1 MNTDG
6 ASLAAPARGAFVTA
20 CRTGDLLAGEPR
32 RCEVAGEAVCLLL
45 TPHGEVLAFPDSC
58 PHRGHPLS
66 EGRCDGG
73 VLRCA
78 LHGWEFSLD
87 DGSAVSPRA
96 PFGLE
101 LRDVRV
107 TGNRVEVWS

>member
-1 MNTDG
+1 MSQVESISVETG
-6 ASLAAPARGAFVTA
+6 FKRVASLDELTV
-20 CRTGDLLAGEPR
+20 GEPR
-32 RCEVAGEAVCLLL
+32 RIEFDGLEICLLRVEN
-45 TPHGEVLAFPDSC
+45 GILAFRDSC

-66 EGRCDGG
+66 EGRCVDG

-78 LHGWEFSLD
+78 LHGWEFSLR

-101 LRDVRV
+101 LFDVRV
-107 TGNRVEVWS
+107 TGNDVEVAP